1 MATSSQTI
9 SSGAVLGAGHQAQQ
23 QEDDLLMVRSL
34 PPSMENRLRVAAN
47 RATRANSRNVTVSAD
62 GNTDSKTVPTL
73 MSSSVLQTGKQI
85 QMSRNRLCGFLL
97 VVDSSLLSRGPDDD
111 FSFPK
116 LSGEDNYL
124 SWKQNIL
131 LPLRAFQLADALSYE
146 DSVADFSEEKR
157 QKNDNALSAMLVNM
171 EASYQKLYMKH
182 EKAREV
188 CGDKELNHYG
198 ILKPLLLPT
207 FHLSHIWTVGERR
220 RYLVRAD
227 PAGGSGNI
235 PRARREHSTKYDS
248 GPFAIFCK

>member
-1 MATSSQTI
+1 MSPVAMATSSQNLIWSCPRRWT
-9 SSGAVLGAGHQAQQ
+9 SGTTAGGRPSNGTFTA
-23 QEDDLLMVRSL
+23 SL
-34 PPSMENRLRVAAN
+34 HGESLEGGSKSG
-47 RATRANSRNVTVSAD
+47 NSGEQSKVTVSAD
-62 GNTDSKTVPTL
+62 GNIDSKTVPTL

-97 VVDSSLLSRGPDDD
+97 VVDSSLLSRGPDDG

-182 EKAREV
+182 EKARE
-188 CGDKELNHYG
+188 
-198 ILKPLLLPT
+198 
-207 FHLSHIWTVGERR
+207 
-220 RYLVRAD
+220 
-227 PAGGSGNI
+227 
-235 PRARREHSTKYDS
+235 
-248 GPFAIFCK
+248 FAEIRS